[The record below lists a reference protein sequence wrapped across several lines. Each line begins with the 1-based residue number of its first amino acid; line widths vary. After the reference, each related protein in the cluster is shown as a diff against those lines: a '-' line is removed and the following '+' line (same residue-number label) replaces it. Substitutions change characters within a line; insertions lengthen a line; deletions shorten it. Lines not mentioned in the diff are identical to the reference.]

1 MDSTSSFQFTS
12 YMEESTNRLW
22 GQHFIVPAPIVTAIS
37 ELGADKRVVCN
48 INGQVEYQCALI
60 SKGEG
65 VYIIHVNKARMKQLK
80 LKIGDQVQISVHKDA
95 SEYGLPVPEEF
106 VAVMEQDPDA
116 KAYWEQL
123 TPGKQRTLL
132 YIIAQP
138 KSSELKITRALVI
151 AGHLKANTGKINFRG
166 LNDDLKGQS
175 PE

>member
-1 MDSTSSFQFTS
+1 
-12 YMEESTNRLW
+12 MEESTNRLW

-80 LKIGDQVQISVHKDA
+80 LKIGDQVQVSVHKDD

-106 VAVMEQDPDA
+106 VEVMEQDPM
-116 KAYWEQL
+116 
-123 TPGKQRTLL
+123 PRPIGSNLL
-132 YIIAQP
+132 PESNVPCCTSLPSP
-138 KSSELKITRALVI
+138 KVP
-151 AGHLKANTGKINFRG
+151 N
-166 LNDDLKGQS
+166 
-175 PE
+175 